1 MHHADTLNGQNEHT
15 VYVKRSYM
23 YELIMLLIIAF
34 IVLVII
40 IRNLT
45 SDTVTEGGYAIC
57 WIILILFMITVVSYF
72 GYLFGIGLPPAL
84 QPLQQP
90 AFQQPLQQPSGSEGP
105 VIRIHYV

>member
-1 MHHADTLNGQNEHT
+1 
-15 VYVKRSYM
+15 
-23 YELIMLLIIAF
+23 MLMIIAF

-45 SDTVTEGGYAIC
+45 SETVTDGGYAIC

-84 QPLQQP
+84 QPLQ
-90 AFQQPLQQPSGSEGP
+90 LQQQSGSEGP

>member
-1 MHHADTLNGQNEHT
+1 MRHDTLNGQNEHT

-45 SDTVTEGGYAIC
+45 SDTVTDGGYAIC
-57 WIILILFMITVVSYF
+57 WVILIMFMITVVSYF

-84 QPLQQP
+84 QPLQLH
-90 AFQQPLQQPSGSEGP
+90 QPLQQQQQSGSEGP

>member
-23 YELIMLLIIAF
+23 YELIMLMVIAF

-45 SDTVTEGGYAIC
+45 SETVTDGGYAIC

-84 QPLQQP
+84 QPLQL
-90 AFQQPLQQPSGSEGP
+90 QQPLQQQQPSGSEGP

>member
-1 MHHADTLNGQNEHT
+1 
-15 VYVKRSYM
+15 M
-23 YELIMLLIIAF
+23 YELIMLMIIAF

-45 SDTVTEGGYAIC
+45 SDTVTDGGYAIC

-84 QPLQQP
+84 QPLQ
-90 AFQQPLQQPSGSEGP
+90 LQQQQQQQSGSEGP

>member
-1 MHHADTLNGQNEHT
+1 MRHDTLNGQNEHT

-23 YELIMLLIIAF
+23 YELILLMIIAF

-45 SDTVTEGGYAIC
+45 SDTVTDGGYAIC
-57 WIILILFMITVVSYF
+57 WVILIFFMITVVSYF

-90 AFQQPLQQPSGSEGP
+90 LQQQQPSGSEGP

>member
-23 YELIMLLIIAF
+23 YELIMLMIIAF

-45 SDTVTEGGYAIC
+45 SETVTDGGYAIC

-90 AFQQPLQQPSGSEGP
+90 LQQQQQSGSEGP